1 MDRSTQRS
9 LSAAAEIS
17 ARVSASLAAERE
29 ATRHSPPAQPA
40 RHIFYNDAAVA
51 PGSDMLPT
59 RQQRSNLLRKL
70 DRLIQRLDPETNA
83 STLHH
88 PSRATA
94 KTYLDPA
101 DYRTKLDYTA
111 AARLIRLCEQFA
123 DSMKVHCQRNNA
135 THRGLTCLHV
145 RIYKIIVEKI
155 RLTGTAFQS
164 HVTLAKAAKCSKST
178 VIEGLRR
185 LEAYNFVKIH
195 RRLDTVR
202 LKTRSGKQLCFA
214 AQGTNIY
221 TLVDMPPMTAFVPPA
236 NTLRP
241 FIHSFEPRTR
251 IRARHLARD
260 RYNERQLIS
269 GTGYSLAEHRMLAFN
284 EQLDQ
289 LYSRVDALS
298 TA

>member
-1 MDRSTQRS
+1 
-9 LSAAAEIS
+9 
-17 ARVSASLAAERE
+17 
-29 ATRHSPPAQPA
+29 
-40 RHIFYNDAAVA
+40 
-51 PGSDMLPT
+51 MLPT

-70 DRLIQRLDPETNA
+70 DRLIQRLDPQTNA
-83 STLHH
+83 TTLHH
-88 PSRATA
+88 PSRAAA

-101 DYRTKLDYTA
+101 DYRTKLDYTT

-123 DSMKVHCQRNNA
+123 DTMKVHCQRNNA
-135 THRGLTCLHV
+135 THRGLSCLHA

-164 HVTLAKAAKCSKST
+164 HATLARAARCSKST

-185 LEAYNFVKIH
+185 LEAYNFIKIH

-202 LKTRSGKQLCFA
+202 LKTKSGEQLTYA

-221 TLVDMPPMTAFVPPA
+221 TLVDMPPMTAAPQPS
-236 NTLRP
+236 TILRP
-241 FIHSFEPRTR
+241 YVHSFEPRAR
-251 IRARHLARD
+251 VRARHLARD
-260 RYNERQLIS
+260 RYNERQLIC